1 MWLEGGT
8 KTASVVMEETRS
20 NDWPPGLELGKRE
33 GTSKR
38 DSEEAATE
46 IEGNSRRNS
55 VLEAMVRKVFQGG
68 GRVIMSNAAY
78 RTCKMKMEQWPLDL
92 TSSFGC

>member
-1 MWLEGGT
+1 MT
-8 KTASVVMEETRS
+8 DPQAQSQ
-20 NDWPPGLELGKRE
+20 GKE
-33 GTSKR
+33 KEPVK

-78 RTCKMKMEQWPLDL
+78 RTCKMKMEQ
-92 TSSFGC
+92 